1 MSLIANGAN
10 GLSAAD
16 VAAVVGNEN
25 GNGMFGGNNGDGWL
39 FLLFILLLWGNNGN
53 WNNGGN
59 GGNNAYPAVQQGF
72 DQAAII
78 GGIQGI
84 QNSIFNN
91 QYDMAMSLQNC
102 CCENRLA
109 TANLGA
115 QIAADGCTTRQVFSD
130 AMRDMIYANAQ
141 NSQAQ
146 INAINAVGANI
157 DNKLCQL
164 EMDAKNDKI
173 ADLQR
178 QLTYAQTVAD
188 NAAQTAQIIA
198 NNEAQ
203 TVALERYLAP
213 TPIPAYV
220 VQNPNCCYQQ
230 NNCGCGCNGF

>member
-1 MSLIANGAN
+1 MSLMSNAN

-25 GNGMFGGNNGDGWL
+25 GNGIFGGNNGDGWL
-39 FLLFILLLWGNNGN
+39 FLLFIMLLWGNNGN
-53 WNNGGN
+53 W
-59 GGNNAYPAVQQGF
+59 GNNQGYPAVQQGF
-72 DQAAII
+72 DQAAIT
-78 GGIQGI
+78 GGLQTLQSG
-84 QNSIFNN
+84 QF
-91 QYDMAMSLQNC
+91 AMQSAMQNC
-102 CCENRLA
+102 CCENRLGV
-109 TANLGA
+109 ANLGA
-115 QIAADGCTTRQVFSD
+115 QVAADGCATRQVFNDS
-130 AMRDMIYANAQ
+130 MRDMIYANAQ

-146 INAINAVGANI
+146 IAAINAVGDRL

-213 TPIPAYV
+213 TPVPAYV
-220 VQNPNCCYQQ
+220 VQNPNCCYQ
-230 NNCGCGCNGF
+230 NSGCGCGSF

>member
-1 MSLIANGAN
+1 MSLMPNAN

-25 GNGMFGGNNGDGWL
+25 GNGVFGGNSGDGWL

-53 WNNGGN
+53 WGNNGG
-59 GGNNAYPAVQQGF
+59 NAYPAVQQGF
-72 DQAAII
+72 DQAALT
-78 GGIQGI
+78 GGLQTLQTG
-84 QNSIFNN
+84 QFNMM
-91 QYDMAMSLQNC
+91 QSFQNC

-115 QIAADGCTTRQVFSD
+115 QIAADGCSTRQVFSD

-146 INAINAVGANI
+146 INAINAMGDRL

-178 QLTYAQTVAD
+178 QVEEANDVARYNSLIAAF
-188 NAAQTAQIIA
+188 NASQ
-198 NNEAQ
+198 EAQ
-203 TVALERYLAP
+203 TTTLEQYLAP
-213 TPIPAYV
+213 TPRPAYV
-220 VQNPNCCYQQ
+220 VPNPSCCYQ
-230 NNCGCGCNGF
+230 NNACGYSGF

>member
-1 MSLIANGAN
+1 MSLLNAN

-59 GGNNAYPAVQQGF
+59 GQNWYPAVQNGF
-72 DQAAII
+72 DQQAIMT
-78 GGIQGI
+78 GIQGI
-84 QNSIFNN
+84 QNSVFNN

-115 QIAADGCTTRQVFSD
+115 QIAADGCSTRQTFNDS
-130 AMRDMIYANAQ
+130 MRDMIMANYQ
-141 NSQAQ
+141 NTQAQ
-146 INAINAVGANI
+146 IAAINAVG
-157 DNKLCQL
+157 DRLDGKLCQL

-213 TPIPAYV
+213 TPVPAYV

-230 NNCGCGCNGF
+230 NACGCGF

>member
-1 MSLIANGAN
+1 MSLLNAN

-59 GGNNAYPAVQQGF
+59 GQNWYPAVQNGF
-72 DQAAII
+72 DQQALMT
-78 GGIQGI
+78 GIQGI
-84 QNSIFNN
+84 QNSVFSN
-91 QYDMAMSLQNC
+91 QYDMAMSLKNC

-115 QIAADGCTTRQVFSD
+115 QIAADGCSTRQAFSD
-130 AMRDMIYANAQ
+130 SMRDMIYANAQ

-146 INAINAVGANI
+146 IAAINAVG
-157 DNKLCQL
+157 DRLDGKLCQL

-213 TPIPAYV
+213 TPVPAYV

-230 NNCGCGCNGF
+230 NACGYGF

>member
-1 MSLIANGAN
+1 MSLLNAN

-59 GGNNAYPAVQQGF
+59 GQNWYPAVQNGF
-72 DQAAII
+72 DQQAIMT
-78 GGIQGI
+78 GIQGI
-84 QNSIFNN
+84 QNSVFNN

-115 QIAADGCTTRQVFSD
+115 QIAADGCSTRQTFNDS
-130 AMRDMIYANAQ
+130 MRDMIMANYQ
-141 NSQAQ
+141 NTQAQ
-146 INAINAVGANI
+146 IAAINAVG
-157 DNKLCQL
+157 DRLDGKLCQL
-164 EMDAKNDKI
+164 EMDGKNDRI

-178 QLTYAQTVAD
+178 QLEEANDVARYNGLIAAFQSSQDRQT
-188 NAAQTAQIIA
+188 T
-198 NNEAQ
+198 
-203 TVALERYLAP
+203 ALEQYLNP
-213 TPIPAYV
+213 TPVPAYAV
-220 VQNPNCCYQQ
+220 PNPNCCQQ
-230 NNCGCGCNGF
+230 NPCGCGF

>member
-1 MSLIANGAN
+1 MSLLNSTN

-25 GNGMFGGNNGDGWL
+25 GNGMFGGNSGDGWL
-39 FLLFILLLWGNNGN
+39 FLLFILLLWGGNGN
-53 WNNGGN
+53 WGN
-59 GGNNAYPAVQQGF
+59 GNQNGYPAVQQGF
-72 DQAAII
+72 DQAAIT
-78 GGIQGI
+78 GGLQTLQTG
-84 QNSIFNN
+84 
-91 QYDMAMSLQNC
+91 QYNMMSAFQNC

-115 QIAADGCTTRQVFSD
+115 QIAADGCSTRQTFSD

-146 INAINAVGANI
+146 INAINAVGTNI

-188 NAAQTAQIIA
+188 NAAQTATIIA

-213 TPIPAYV
+213 TPVPAYV
-220 VQNPNCCYQQ
+220 VQNPNCCYQA
-230 NNCGCGCNGF
+230 NACTCGM

>member
-1 MSLIANGAN
+1 MSLMNTN

-53 WNNGGN
+53 GF
-59 GGNNAYPAVQQGF
+59 GNNQGYPAVQQGF
-72 DQAAII
+72 DQAAIT
-78 GGIQGI
+78 GGLQTLQSG
-84 QNSIFNN
+84 QFALQS
-91 QYDMAMSLQNC
+91 AMQNC
-102 CCENRLA
+102 CCDQRLGI
-109 TANLGA
+109 ANLGA
-115 QIAADGCTTRQVFSD
+115 QVAADGCATRQVFNDS
-130 AMRDMIYANAQ
+130 MRDMIYANAQ
-141 NSQAQ
+141 NTQAQ
-146 INAINAVGANI
+146 IAAINAVG
-157 DNKLCQL
+157 DRLDGKLCQL

-213 TPIPAYV
+213 TPVPAYV
-220 VQNPNCCYQQ
+220 VQNPNCCYQ
-230 NNCGCGCNGF
+230 NSGCGCGSF